1 MPDEALLLV
10 THSCYVEH
18 DTGPGHPERPA
29 RLEAVVR
36 GVSDAGLGEA
46 VVHVPPRPAT
56 REELEAVHDPA
67 YLQAVEQFCRA
78 GGGALDPDT
87 VVSPASWEAAVLA
100 AGAVVDASERL
111 GHGHGQAAFVAVRP
125 PGHHATARRAMGFC
139 LLNNVAVGAAALAG
153 RGERVLIVDWDAHHG
168 NGTQE
173 AFYHDG
179 RVAYVSFHQ
188 WPFYPG
194 TGRMEET
201 GSGAGAGWTLNVPFP
216 AGTTGDAYL
225 AGFDELVAPLAERFD
240 PTWVIVSAGFD
251 AHRDDPLTDLGLSA
265 GDFTDLA
272 ARVMTLAP
280 PGRRIAVLEGGYDLA
295 ALASSAG
302 ACAAAM
308 TGRTFRPEPATS
320 GGPGRQVVD
329 RVRRFRDGL
338 GLDDA

>member
-1 MPDEALLLV
+1 MLLE

-18 DTGPGHPERPA
+18 DTGRGHPERPE
-29 RLEAVVR
+29 RLDAVVK
-36 GVSDAGLGEA
+36 GLAVAELHDA
-46 VVHVPPRPAT
+46 VVHVVPRPAT
-56 REELEAVHDPA
+56 REELEAVHDPL
-67 YLQAVEQFCRA
+67 YLDAVEQFCRA

-87 VVSPASWEAAVLA
+87 VASPGSWEAAVLG
-100 AGAVVDASERL
+100 AGAVIDAAERL
-111 GHGHGQAAFVAVRP
+111 SHGHGDAAFVVVRP

-194 TGRMEET
+194 TGRLEET
-201 GSGAGAGWTLNVPFP
+201 GAGAGAATTLNVPFP

-225 AGFDELVAPLAERFD
+225 AAFDEVVAPLAARFR
-240 PTWVIVSAGFD
+240 PTWVVVSAGFD

-265 GDFTDLA
+265 GDFADLA
-272 ARVMTLAP
+272 ARVMGLVPA
-280 PGRRIAVLEGGYDLA
+280 GRWIAVLEGGYDLA

-302 ACAAAM
+302 ASVAALA
-308 TGRTFRPEPATS
+308 GRTFRPEPATS
-320 GGPGRQVVD
+320 GGPGRQAVD
-329 RVRRFRDGL
+329 RVRRHWNRL